1 MMIDAITTSILP
13 PSVFAV
19 AAFYLTNR
27 FTPPEDRQES
37 NRYHAYYAV
46 SATLFGAFFLFFII
60 VALKALMPSYHRL
73 FDILNF
79 FSSFAAAAVAVY
91 HSRRLLAEK
100 KRARC
105 GFEKLAML
113 LLLLSA
119 CLAILIT
126 GGIVVSVAAEA
137 YRFFTLVPVNEF
149 LFGIE
154 WSPQI
159 AIREDQV
166 GASGSFGLVPVMV
179 GTFLITAIAMFFAA
193 PIGLASAIYLSEFAD
208 AKFRARVKP
217 VIELLAGV
225 PTVVYGFFAVVTLS
239 PLLRSLGASI
249 GVDIVGESALVAGIV
264 MGVMLIPFIAS
275 LSEDAL
281 FAVPISLRQ
290 GALALGATRYEAAT
304 QVIFPAALSGIVAGL
319 LLAVSR
325 AVGETMIVVMA
336 AGISAN
342 LTINPLEAVTTVT
355 VQIVSLLT
363 GDQAFDDPKTL
374 AAFALGLSL
383 LLITLVLNGAAM
395 LAVRRFREHYE

>member
-1 MMIDAITTSILP
+1 
-13 PSVFAV
+13 
-19 AAFYLTNR
+19 
-27 FTPPEDRQES
+27 
-37 NRYHAYYAV
+37 
-46 SATLFGAFFLFFII
+46 
-60 VALKALMPSYHRL
+60 MPSYHRL

-79 FSSFAAAAVAVY
+79 FAPLAAAAAAVC

-100 KRARC
+100 KRARY

-113 LLLLSA
+113 LLQLSA

-126 GGIVVSVAAEA
+126 GGIVVSVAAES
-137 YRFFTLVPVNEF
+137 YRFFTLIPVNDF
-149 LFGIE
+149 LFGME

-159 AIREDQV
+159 AIREDQA
-166 GASGSFGLVPVMV
+166 GASGSFGLVPVMA
-179 GTFLITAIAMFFAA
+179 GTFLITVIAMLFAA
-193 PIGLASAIYLSEFAD
+193 PIGLASAVYLSEFAD

-239 PLLRSLGASI
+239 PILRALGASI
-249 GVDIVGESALVAGIV
+249 GVNIVGESALVAGIV
-264 MGVMLIPFIAS
+264 MGVMLIPFITS

-290 GALALGATRYEAAT
+290 GALALGATRYEVAA

-383 LLITLVLNGAAM
+383 LLITLALNGAAM

>member
-1 MMIDAITTSILP
+1 MA
-13 PSVFAV
+13 
-19 AAFYLTNR
+19 
-27 FTPPEDRQES
+27 
-37 NRYHAYYAV
+37 
-46 SATLFGAFFLFFII
+46 
-60 VALKALMPSYHRL
+60 
-73 FDILNF
+73 
-79 FSSFAAAAVAVY
+79 
-91 HSRRLLAEK
+91 
-100 KRARC
+100 
-105 GFEKLAML
+105 
-113 LLLLSA
+113 
-119 CLAILIT
+119 
-126 GGIVVSVAAEA
+126 
-137 YRFFTLVPVNEF
+137 
-149 LFGIE
+149 
-154 WSPQI
+154 
-159 AIREDQV
+159 
-166 GASGSFGLVPVMV
+166 
-179 GTFLITAIAMFFAA
+179 GTFLITVIAMLFAA
-193 PIGLASAIYLSEFAD
+193 PIGLASAVYLSEFAD

-239 PLLRSLGASI
+239 PILRALGASI
-249 GVDIVGESALVAGIV
+249 GVNIVGESALVAGIV
-264 MGVMLIPFIAS
+264 MGVMLIPFITS

-290 GALALGATRYEAAT
+290 GALALGATRYEVAA

-383 LLITLVLNGAAM
+383 LLITLALNGAAM